1 MNLQMP
7 IRLIATD
14 MDGTLLTDK
23 PLILPET
30 ADVLRRAA
38 EKGIVLSLASGRLPD
53 DASFFAV
60 DAKLPMHVIA
70 LNGAV
75 TLVKPL
81 GDVQEAH
88 HLPQPTVHRITA
100 RLDEANVQY
109 AVFGVHEVV
118 ASNDMPLSRAQM
130 VIGTFL
136 NRAGGRTAF
145 RNQKQGIDAVIQDCV
160 KVVVFSQNL
169 PLLDDL
175 RAFVRDTCPDADVT
189 SSWWDNIEI
198 VPRSASKG
206 SALQALAKSLNIPM
220 DEVMVFG
227 DSDNDLSMLEAAGV
241 SVAMGRAIRDAAER
255 CARCRCR
262 HPRHRVRRG
271 RAGCHPQAVTMR
283 PSPAEAQSSARTA
296 RFPPVSA
303 GRIGLF
309 CCPDSPDCP

>member
-14 MDGTLLTDK
+14 MDGTLLTDE

-100 RLDEANVQY
+100 RLDEEKVQY

-118 ASNDMPLSRAQM
+118 ASDDMPLSRAQV

-145 RNQKQGIDAVIQDCV
+145 RNRKQGIDAVIQDCV

-198 VPRSASKG
+198 VPSAPSCLARTCRVSSASGNYAPIPCRSAIIRPNSP
-206 SALQALAKSLNIPM
+206 IPSSFNWA
-220 DEVMVFG
+220 DRAVL
-227 DSDNDLSMLEAAGV
+227 LS
-241 SVAMGRAIRDAAER
+241 
-255 CARCRCR
+255 
-262 HPRHRVRRG
+262 
-271 RAGCHPQAVTMR
+271 
-283 PSPAEAQSSARTA
+283 
-296 RFPPVSA
+296 
-303 GRIGLF
+303 
-309 CCPDSPDCP
+309 

>member
-14 MDGTLLTDK
+14 MDGTLLTDE

-30 ADVLRRAA
+30 ADVLRRAV

-70 LNGAV
+70 LNGGG

-100 RLDEANVQY
+100 RLDEAQVQY

-118 ASNDMPLSRAQM
+118 ASDDMPLSRAQM

-145 RNQKQGIDAVIQDCV
+145 RNRKQGIDAVIQDCV

-175 RAFVRDTCPDADVT
+175 RAFVRDRCPDADVT

-227 DSDNDLSMLEAAGV
+227 DSDNDLSMLKTAGV
-241 SVAMGRAIRDAAER
+241 SVAMGKAWLPPSAPSCLARTCRA
-255 CARCRCR
+255 
-262 HPRHRVRRG
+262 
-271 RAGCHPQAVTMR
+271 
-283 PSPAEAQSSARTA
+283 SSASGNYAPIPCR
-296 RFPPVSA
+296 SA
-303 GRIGLF
+303 IIR
-309 CCPDSPDCP
+309 PNSPIPSSFSWADRAVLLS

>member
-14 MDGTLLTDK
+14 MDGTLLTDE

-88 HLPQPTVHRITA
+88 HLPQPTVHRIAA

-118 ASNDMPLSRAQM
+118 ASDDMPLSRAQV

-145 RNQKQGIDAVIQDCV
+145 RNRKQG
-160 KVVVFSQNL
+160 ST
-169 PLLDDL
+169 
-175 RAFVRDTCPDADVT
+175 R
-189 SSWWDNIEI
+189 
-198 VPRSASKG
+198 
-206 SALQALAKSLNIPM
+206 
-220 DEVMVFG
+220 
-227 DSDNDLSMLEAAGV
+227 
-241 SVAMGRAIRDAAER
+241 
-255 CARCRCR
+255 
-262 HPRHRVRRG
+262 
-271 RAGCHPQAVTMR
+271 
-283 PSPAEAQSSARTA
+283 
-296 RFPPVSA
+296 
-303 GRIGLF
+303 
-309 CCPDSPDCP
+309 

>member
-14 MDGTLLTDK
+14 MDGTLLTDE

-75 TLVKPL
+75 TLAKPL

-109 AVFGVHEVV
+109 AVRGVHARWM
-118 ASNDMPLSRAQM
+118 ASDDMPLSRAQV

-145 RNQKQGIDAVIQDCV
+145 RNRKQGIDAVIQDCV
-160 KVVVFSQNL
+160 KVVVFS
-169 PLLDDL
+169 
-175 RAFVRDTCPDADVT
+175 RRICRCWMICVRSCAIGAPMRDVT

-198 VPRSASKG
+198 GTAQRQQG
-206 SALQALAKSLNIPM
+206 Q
-220 DEVMVFG
+220 
-227 DSDNDLSMLEAAGV
+227 
-241 SVAMGRAIRDAAER
+241 
-255 CARCRCR
+255 
-262 HPRHRVRRG
+262 
-271 RAGCHPQAVTMR
+271 R
-283 PSPAEAQSSARTA
+283 PSGAREVAEYPDGRSDGLRRRRRRFGVCSKRRAFPSRWATQTSACEGIRT
-296 RFPPVSA
+296 
-303 GRIGLF
+303 I
-309 CCPDSPDCP
+309 

>member
-88 HLPQPTVHRITA
+88 HLPQPTVDRISA

-118 ASNDMPLSRAQM
+118 ASDDMPLSRAQV

-145 RNQKQGIDAVIQDCV
+145 RNRKQGIDAVIQDCV

-175 RAFVRDTCPDADVT
+175 RAFVRART

-227 DSDNDLSMLEAAGV
+227 DSDNDLSMLKAAGV
-241 SVAMGRAIRDAAER
+241 SVAMGNANERVRASARFETLTNDAQGVAAAIRAIVFGEDVPGVIRKR
-255 CARCRCR
+255 
-262 HPRHRVRRG
+262 
-271 RAGCHPQAVTMR
+271 
-283 PSPAEAQSSARTA
+283 
-296 RFPPVSA
+296 
-303 GRIGLF
+303 
-309 CCPDSPDCP
+309 

>member
-1 MNLQMP
+1 MNM
-7 IRLIATD
+7 T
-14 MDGTLLTDK
+14 
-23 PLILPET
+23 
-30 ADVLRRAA
+30 
-38 EKGIVLSLASGRLPD
+38 LASGRLPD

-118 ASNDMPLSRAQM
+118 ASDDMPLSRAQV

-145 RNQKQGIDAVIQDCV
+145 RNRKQGIDAVIQDCV

-227 DSDNDLSMLEAAGV
+227 DSDNDLSMLKAAGV
-241 SVAMGRAIRDAAER
+241 SVAMGNANERVRASARFETLTNDAQGVAAAIRAIVFGEDVPGVIRKR
-255 CARCRCR
+255 
-262 HPRHRVRRG
+262 
-271 RAGCHPQAVTMR
+271 
-283 PSPAEAQSSARTA
+283 
-296 RFPPVSA
+296 
-303 GRIGLF
+303 
-309 CCPDSPDCP
+309 

>member
-14 MDGTLLTDK
+14 MDGTLLTDE

-118 ASNDMPLSRAQM
+118 ASDDMPLSRAQ
-130 VIGTFL
+130 VIIGTFL

-145 RNQKQGIDAVIQDCV
+145 RSRKQGIDAVVQDCV

-206 SALQALAKSLNIPM
+206 SA
-220 DEVMVFG
+220 
-227 DSDNDLSMLEAAGV
+227 NDLSMLKAAGV
-241 SVAMGRAIRDAAER
+241 SVAMGNANERVRASARFETLTNDAQGVAAAIRAIVFGEDVPGVIRKR
-255 CARCRCR
+255 
-262 HPRHRVRRG
+262 
-271 RAGCHPQAVTMR
+271 
-283 PSPAEAQSSARTA
+283 
-296 RFPPVSA
+296 
-303 GRIGLF
+303 
-309 CCPDSPDCP
+309 

>member
-1 MNLQMP
+1 MSLQMP

-14 MDGTLLTDK
+14 MDGTLLTDE

-81 GDVQEAH
+81 GAVQEAH

-118 ASNDMPLSRAQM
+118 VSDDMPLSRAQM

-145 RNQKQGIDAVIQDCV
+145 RNQKQGINAVIQDCV

-175 RAFVRDTCPDADVT
+175 RAFVRDRCPDADVT

-198 VPRSASKG
+198 VPRSASKR
-206 SALQALAKSLNIPM
+206 SALQPLAKSL
-220 DEVMVFG
+220 MVFG
-227 DSDNDLSMLEAAGV
+227 DSDNDLSMLKAAGV
-241 SVAMGRAIRDAAER
+241 SVAMGNANERVRASARFETLTNDAQGVAAAIRAIVFGEDVPGVIRKR
-255 CARCRCR
+255 
-262 HPRHRVRRG
+262 
-271 RAGCHPQAVTMR
+271 
-283 PSPAEAQSSARTA
+283 
-296 RFPPVSA
+296 
-303 GRIGLF
+303 
-309 CCPDSPDCP
+309 

>member
-14 MDGTLLTDK
+14 MDGTLLTDE

-109 AVFGVHEVV
+109 AVFGVHE
-118 ASNDMPLSRAQM
+118 
-130 VIGTFL
+130 
-136 NRAGGRTAF
+136 RTAF
-145 RNQKQGIDAVIQDCV
+145 RNRKQGIDAVIQDCV

-227 DSDNDLSMLEAAGV
+227 DSDNDLSMLKTAGV
-241 SVAMGRAIRDAAER
+241 SVAMGNANERVRASARFETLTNDAQGVAAAIRAIVFGEDVPGVIRKR
-255 CARCRCR
+255 
-262 HPRHRVRRG
+262 
-271 RAGCHPQAVTMR
+271 
-283 PSPAEAQSSARTA
+283 
-296 RFPPVSA
+296 
-303 GRIGLF
+303 
-309 CCPDSPDCP
+309 

>member
-14 MDGTLLTDK
+14 MDGTLLTDE

-88 HLPQPTVHRITA
+88 HLPQPTVHRIAA

-118 ASNDMPLSRAQM
+118 ASDDMPLSRA
-130 VIGTFL
+130 
-136 NRAGGRTAF
+136 GGHRH
-145 RNQKQGIDAVIQDCV
+145 
-160 KVVVFSQNL
+160 
-169 PLLDDL
+169 
-175 RAFVRDTCPDADVT
+175 
-189 SSWWDNIEI
+189 
-198 VPRSASKG
+198 
-206 SALQALAKSLNIPM
+206 IP
-220 DEVMVFG
+220 E
-227 DSDNDLSMLEAAGV
+227 
-241 SVAMGRAIRDAAER
+241 
-255 CARCRCR
+255 
-262 HPRHRVRRG
+262 PRG
-271 RAGCHPQAVTMR
+271 RAHC
-283 PSPAEAQSSARTA
+283 
-296 RFPPVSA
+296 FP
-303 GRIGLF
+303 
-309 CCPDSPDCP
+309 

>member
-14 MDGTLLTDK
+14 MDGTLLTDE

-81 GDVQEAH
+81 GDVQ
-88 HLPQPTVHRITA
+88 
-100 RLDEANVQY
+100 Y

-118 ASNDMPLSRAQM
+118 ASDDMPLSRAQV

-145 RNQKQGIDAVIQDCV
+145 RNRKQGIDAVIQNCV

-175 RAFVRDTCPDADVT
+175 RAFVRDICPDADVT

-227 DSDNDLSMLEAAGV
+227 DSDNDLSMLKAAGV
-241 SVAMGRAIRDAAER
+241 SVAMGNANERVRASARFETLPNDAQGVAAAIRAIVFGEDVPGVIRKR
-255 CARCRCR
+255 
-262 HPRHRVRRG
+262 
-271 RAGCHPQAVTMR
+271 
-283 PSPAEAQSSARTA
+283 
-296 RFPPVSA
+296 
-303 GRIGLF
+303 
-309 CCPDSPDCP
+309 